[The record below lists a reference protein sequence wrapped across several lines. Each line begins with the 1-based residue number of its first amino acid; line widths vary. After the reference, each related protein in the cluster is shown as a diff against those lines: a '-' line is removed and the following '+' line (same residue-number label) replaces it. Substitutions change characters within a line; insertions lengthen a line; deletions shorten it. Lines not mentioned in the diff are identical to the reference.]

1 MSDDRTS
8 FVRGMFAGAIHEELL
23 FPFPAPLSE
32 RDPDEARTVRRLL
45 ADIDRMRAGLIDSA
59 RIDEEETIPDE
70 VIRALGDSGFL
81 GLTIPREYGGLAPSP
96 AGPAHRVGAVT
107 R

>member
-23 FPFPAPLSE
+23 FPFPAPLRD

-45 ADIDRMRAGLIDSA
+45 ADIDRMRGGLIDSA
-59 RIDEEETIPDE
+59 KFDEEETVPE
-70 VIRALGDSGFL
+70 AVIHGVAEAGVLRLTLRHDYVRVTLSASAHWHGF
-81 GLTIPREYGGLAPSP
+81 
-96 AGPAHRVGAVT
+96 
-107 R
+107 